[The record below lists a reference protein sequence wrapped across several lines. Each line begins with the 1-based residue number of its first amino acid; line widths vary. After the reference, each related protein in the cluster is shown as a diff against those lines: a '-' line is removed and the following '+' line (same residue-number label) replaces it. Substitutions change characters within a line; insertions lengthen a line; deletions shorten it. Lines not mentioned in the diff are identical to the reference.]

1 MTKALLELLN
11 LEIGFCMFTIQSP
24 QDGRDGEKKICIER
38 RNKRQREM
46 ERNKKEITGEQKL
59 RDLTERSGEG
69 EWRNNEN
76 RGNEMGWGFRN
87 RLQGFRRRWDRIKP
101 QNLT

>member
-1 MTKALLELLN
+1 M
-11 LEIGFCMFTIQSP
+11 
-24 QDGRDGEKKICIER
+24 
-38 RNKRQREM
+38 RQRETQ
-46 ERNKKEITGEQKL
+46 RNKKEITGEQKP

-69 EWRNNEN
+69 EWRKNEK
-76 RGNEMGWGFRN
+76 RGNEMGWGFRK